1 MNIELYNMLSRGY
14 FPKELPPA
22 FNTYDFAF
30 EAENIAKELKSK
42 WCNKIS
48 EPSVFSIPKNGIGR
62 RMLSIINP
70 YSFYNLAYLLTSDTI
85 YANLKKV
92 CQQSSV
98 SVSKPIRCNDHNK
111 RSIIPNCKSVSDFQT
126 IKLSRGLYKRVEL
139 KIDISCFYSTIYTH
153 AITWM
158 MVGKMKAKEIW
169 RGRLS
174 TKGYTCGDPN
184 LDNLYNQANQIDT
197 LIECCQEKQT
207 HGIPVGPDTSFIIA
221 ETLLCHIDNNI
232 QNKFPGIQGCRYY
245 DDWFFYVDTHDDATR
260 LLRIV
265 IDTLGE
271 FGLEVNLSKVE
282 INEMPI
288 AVLDD
293 FAERLSSFNFRTA
306 SIIERIKV
314 FFEVLWSLI
323 RNDRNRAATFTRYA
337 MRVLI
342 GFLSQDVVDSLSKDN
357 KELIQIMLFRTVSD
371 LPECIPAILPVM
383 QGFGTISKKQI
394 LDNLV
399 DSILER
405 HIALDHHIEVAW
417 TLWICKLY
425 NVNIATERVT
435 EILKKR
441 NSVCSLLLLDYINN
455 VVPALKQEPEV
466 TNAITDLHNSLSPD
480 SLYDKDWLLLYEGV
494 RKGWLQGFDNL
505 VDNDPFFGKLR
516 QKDISFYDENSK
528 ADYKSSEYLLSC
540 GKNLSQHLK
549 DKIMK
554 MIKSQKENLTDPVD
568 NTKVGEQAGESV
580 KSSASI
586 FEIKQTDVD
595 FKDTEE
601 IMRAVLK
608 GEINNVEEIKRNYS
622 RLKRTSRI
630 S

>member
-1 MNIELYNMLSRGY
+1 MKKELYNLLSRGY

-30 EAENIAKELKSK
+30 EAENIAKELESE
-42 WCNKIS
+42 WHNKIS

-70 YSFYNLAYLLTSDTI
+70 YSFYNLANLLTSDTI

-92 CQQSSV
+92 CRQSSV
-98 SVSKPIRCNDHNK
+98 SVSKPKRCDDPNK
-111 RSIIPNCKSVSDFQT
+111 RSIIPSCKSVSDFQT

-174 TKGYTCGDPN
+174 AKGYTCGDPN

-207 HGIPVGPDTSFIIA
+207 HGIPIGPDTSFIIA

-342 GFLSQDVVDSLSKDN
+342 GFLSQNIVDSLSNDN

-383 QGFGTISKKQI
+383 QGLGIISNKQI
-394 LDNLV
+394 LANLV
-399 DSILER
+399 DSILQR

-435 EILKKR
+435 EIFVKR

-455 VVPALKQEPEV
+455 VVPTLKQEPEV
-466 TNAITDLHNSLSPD
+466 INAITDLRNSLSTG
-480 SLYDKDWLLLYEGV
+480 SLYDKDWLLLYESV
-494 RKGWLQGFDNL
+494 RKGWLQGIDNL

-516 QKDISFYDENSK
+516 QKGISFYDENSK
-528 ADYKSSEYLLSC
+528 ADYKSTEYLLSC
-540 GKNLSQHLK
+540 SKQLPLHLK
-549 DKIMK
+549 DKITK
-554 MIKSQKENLTDPVD
+554 MIKSQKENIKYPVD
-568 NTKVGEQAGESV
+568 NTSAGEPVGEPV

-586 FEIKQTDVD
+586 LEIKQIDVD

-601 IMRAVLK
+601 IMMAVLK
-608 GEINNVEEIKRNYS
+608 GGINNTKEIKRNYS

>member
-1 MNIELYNMLSRGY
+1 MKKELYNMLSRGY

-22 FNTYDFAF
+22 FNTYDLAF
-30 EAENIAKELKSK
+30 EAESIAKELGRE
-42 WCNKIS
+42 WHNKIS

-70 YSFYNLAYLLTSDTI
+70 YSFYNLASFLTSDSV
-85 YANLKKV
+85 YANLQKV
-92 CQQSSV
+92 CKLSSV
-98 SVSKPIRCNDHNK
+98 SLSMPRRCDDQDK
-111 RSIIPNCKSVSDFQT
+111 RAIIPYCKSVSEFQT
-126 IKLSRGLYKRVEL
+126 VKLCRGLYKRVEL

-158 MVGKMKAKEIW
+158 MVGKRKAKEIW

-221 ETLLCHIDNNI
+221 ETLLCHIDNI
-232 QNKFPGIQGCRYY
+232 IRNKFSGIQGCRYY
-245 DDWFFYVDTHDDATR
+245 DDWFFYVDTHDEAKR

-306 SIIERIKV
+306 SVIERIKV

-337 MRVLI
+337 MRVLT
-342 GFLSQDVVDSLSKDN
+342 GFLSQDVVDSLSNDN

-371 LPECIPAILPVM
+371 LPECIPSILPVM
-383 QGFGTISKKQI
+383 QGLGTNSNKQI

-399 DSILER
+399 DSILQR

-425 NVNIATERVT
+425 NVNIATESVT
-435 EILKKR
+435 EIFVKR
-441 NSVCSLLLLDYINN
+441 NSVCSLLLLDYIHN
-455 VVPALKQEPEV
+455 VVPTLKHEPEV
-466 TNAITDLHNSLSPD
+466 ANAITDLCDSLSPD
-480 SLYDKDWLLLYEGV
+480 SLYDKDWLLLYESV
-494 RKGWLQGFDNL
+494 RKGWLQGIDNH
-505 VDNDPFFGKLR
+505 VDNDNFFGKLR
-516 QKDISFYDENSK
+516 QKGISFYDENPK
-528 ADYKSSEYLLSC
+528 ADYKSMEYILSC
-540 GKNLSQHLK
+540 GKNLPQHLK
-549 DKIMK
+549 DKIMQMK
-554 MIKSQKENLTDPVD
+554 KTQKENPSNPVD
-568 NTKVGEQAGESV
+568 NISIGEKAGESV

-586 FEIKQTDVD
+586 FEIKQKDVD
-595 FKDTEE
+595 FKNSEE
-601 IMRAVLK
+601 IMLAVLN
-608 GEINNVEEIKRNYS
+608 GEIDNIDEIKKNIS
-622 RLKRTSRI
+622 RLKRTGKI

>member
-1 MNIELYNMLSRGY
+1 MKKELYDMLSRGY

-22 FNTYDFAF
+22 FNTYDFAI
-30 EAENIAKELKSK
+30 EAENIAKELGSK
-42 WCNKIS
+42 LHNKIS

-70 YSFYNLAYLLTSDTI
+70 YSFYNLASCLTSDSI
-85 YANLKKV
+85 YANLQKV
-92 CQQSSV
+92 CKRSPV
-98 SVSKPIRCNDHNK
+98 SLSIPKRCDEPNK
-111 RSIIPNCKSVSDFQT
+111 RAIIPSCKSVSDFQT
-126 IKLSRGLYKRVEL
+126 IKLYRGLYKRVEL

-158 MVGKMKAKEIW
+158 MVGKIKAKEIW
-169 RGRLS
+169 RGRLT
-174 TKGYTCGDPN
+174 TKGYTCGDKN

-197 LIECCQEKQT
+197 LIESCQEKQT
-207 HGIPVGPDTSFIIA
+207 HGIAVGPDTSFIIA

-232 QNKFPGIQGCRYY
+232 QNKFPDIQGCRYY
-245 DDWFFYVDTHDDATR
+245 DDWFFYVDTHDEAKR

-306 SIIERIKV
+306 SIIERMRV

-342 GFLSQDVVDSLSKDN
+342 GFLSQKVVGSLTKDN
-357 KELIQIMLFRTVSD
+357 TELIHIMLFRTVSE

-383 QGFGTISKKQI
+383 QVLGTISKQPI
-394 LDNLV
+394 LYNLI
-399 DSILER
+399 DSILQR

-425 NVNIATERVT
+425 NVNIAPERVA
-435 EILKKR
+435 EIFVKR
-441 NSVCSLLLLDYINN
+441 NSVCSLLLLEYIHN
-455 VVPALKQEPEV
+455 VFPTLKQEPLV
-466 TNAITDLHNSLSPD
+466 TNAIDDLRNSLSAC
-480 SLYDKDWLLLYEGV
+480 SLYDKDWLLLYESV
-494 RKGWLQGFDNL
+494 RNGWLQGIDIL
-505 VDNDPFFGKLR
+505 VDND
-516 QKDISFYDENSK
+516 
-528 ADYKSSEYLLSC
+528 
-540 GKNLSQHLK
+540 
-549 DKIMK
+549 
-554 MIKSQKENLTDPVD
+554 
-568 NTKVGEQAGESV
+568 
-580 KSSASI
+580 
-586 FEIKQTDVD
+586 D
-595 FKDTEE
+595 FL
-601 IMRAVLK
+601 V
-608 GEINNVEEIKRNYS
+608 N
-622 RLKRTSRI
+622 
-630 S
+630 

>member
-1 MNIELYNMLSRGY
+1 MKKELYDMLSRGY

-30 EAENIAKELKSK
+30 EAEHIAKEMGSK
-42 WCNKIS
+42 WHNKIS

-70 YSFYNLAYLLTSDTI
+70 YSFYNLASFLTSDSV
-85 YANLKKV
+85 YANLQKV
-92 CQQSSV
+92 CKQSSV
-98 SVSKPIRCNDHNK
+98 SLSRPKRCDDPNK
-111 RSIIPNCKSVSDFQT
+111 RAITPSCKSVSEFQT
-126 IKLSRGLYKRVEL
+126 IKLYRGLYKRVEL

-158 MVGKMKAKEIW
+158 MVGKIKAKEIW
-169 RGRLS
+169 RGRLT
-174 TKGYTCGDPN
+174 TKGYTCGDKN

-197 LIECCQEKQT
+197 LIESCQEKQT

-232 QNKFPGIQGCRYY
+232 QNKFPDIQGCRYY
-245 DDWFFYVDTHDDATR
+245 DDWFFYVDTHDDAKR

-288 AVLDD
+288 AVLDN

-306 SIIERIKV
+306 SIIERIRV

-342 GFLSQDVVDSLSKDN
+342 GFLSQKVVGSLTKDN
-357 KELIQIMLFRTVSD
+357 TELIHIMLFRTVSE

-383 QGFGTISKKQI
+383 QVLGTISKQPI
-394 LDNLV
+394 LYNLI
-399 DSILER
+399 DSILQR

-425 NVNIATERVT
+425 NVNIAPERVA
-435 EILKKR
+435 EIFVKR
-441 NSVCSLLLLDYINN
+441 NSVCSLLLLDYIHN
-455 VVPALKQEPEV
+455 VFPTLKQDPLV
-466 TNAITDLHNSLSPD
+466 TNAIDDLRNSLSAC
-480 SLYDKDWLLLYEGV
+480 SLYNKDWLLLYESV
-494 RKGWLQGFDNL
+494 RNGWLQGIDSL
-505 VDNDPFFGKLR
+505 VDNDDFFSKLK
-516 QKDISFYDENSK
+516 QKGISFYDQNLK
-528 ADYKSSEYLLSC
+528 ADYKSTEYLLSC
-540 GKNLSQHLK
+540 GKHLPKHLK
-549 DKIMK
+549 DKITTIVK
-554 MIKSQKENLTDPVD
+554 TQKENITDSVENTPVGGQ
-568 NTKVGEQAGESV
+568 VGESV
-580 KSSASI
+580 KSLTGVL
-586 FEIKQTDVD
+586 EIKQKDID
-595 FKDTEE
+595 FKDAEE
-601 IMRAVLK
+601 IMSAVLK
-608 GEINNVEEIKRNYS
+608 GEINNVEDIKRNFS
-622 RLKRTSRI
+622 RLKRNSRI

>member
-1 MNIELYNMLSRGY
+1 MLSRGY

-30 EAENIAKELKSK
+30 EAENIAKELESE
-42 WCNKIS
+42 WHNKIS

-70 YSFYNLAYLLTSDTI
+70 YSFYNLASFLTSDTI

-92 CQQSSV
+92 CQLSSV
-98 SVSKPIRCNDHNK
+98 SVSKPQRCDDPNK
-111 RSIIPNCKSVSDFQT
+111 RSIIPSCKSVSDFQT
-126 IKLSRGLYKRVEL
+126 IKLYRGLYKRVEL

-174 TKGYTCGDPN
+174 THGYTCGNQN

-197 LIECCQEKQT
+197 LIESCQEKQT

-232 QNKFPGIQGCRYY
+232 QNQFPGIQGCRYY

-293 FAERLSSFNFRTA
+293 FAERLSSFNFRNA

-342 GFLSQDVVDSLSKDN
+342 GFLTQNVVDSLSNDN

-383 QGFGTISKKQI
+383 QGLGTISNKQI

-399 DSILER
+399 DSILQR

-425 NVNIATERVT
+425 NVNIATERVAA
-435 EILKKR
+435 IFIKR
-441 NSVCSLLLLDYINN
+441 NSVCTLLLLDYIHN
-455 VVPALKQEPEV
+455 VVPTMKQEPEV
-466 TNAITDLHNSLSPD
+466 TNAITDLSNSLSPG
-480 SLYDKDWLLLYEGV
+480 SLYDKDWLLLYESV
-494 RKGWLQGFDNL
+494 QKGWLQGIDNL

-516 QKDISFYDENSK
+516 QKGISFYDENSK
-528 ADYKSSEYLLSC
+528 ADYKSTEYLLTC
-540 GKNLSQHLK
+540 GKQLPQHLK
-549 DKIMK
+549 DKIMN
-554 MIKSQKENLTDPVD
+554 MIKPQKETITDTVDKVPVE
-568 NTKVGEQAGESV
+568 EQVREAV
-580 KSSASI
+580 KSSARI
-586 FEIKQTDVD
+586 FEIKQKDVY
-595 FKDTEE
+595 FKEMEE
-601 IMRAVLK
+601 IMLAVLN
-608 GEINNVEEIKRNYS
+608 GEINDVEKIKSNIS
-622 RLKRTSRI
+622 QLKRTGRI

>member
-1 MNIELYNMLSRGY
+1 MKKELYNMLSRGY

-30 EAENIAKELKSK
+30 EAENIAKELKSE
-42 WCNKIS
+42 WHNKIS

-70 YSFYNLAYLLTSDTI
+70 YSFYNLSCLLTSDNI

-92 CQQSSV
+92 CRQSSV
-98 SVSKPIRCNDHNK
+98 SVSKPKRCDDPNK
-111 RSIIPNCKSVSDFQT
+111 RSIIPSCKSVSDFQS

-158 MVGKMKAKEIW
+158 MIGKMKAKEIW
-169 RGRLS
+169 RGRFFK
-174 TKGYTCGDPN
+174 KGYTCGDQN
-184 LDNLYNQANQIDT
+184 IDDLYNQANQIDI

-221 ETLLCHIDNNI
+221 ETLLCHIDNII
-232 QNKFPGIQGCRYY
+232 QKQFPGIQGCRYY

-342 GFLSQDVVDSLSKDN
+342 GFIDQNIVASLSNDN
-357 KELIQIMLFRTVSD
+357 KDLIQIMLFRTVSD

-383 QGFGTISKKQI
+383 QGLGTISNKQI

-399 DSILER
+399 DSILQR
-405 HIALDHHIEVAW
+405 HIGLDHHIEVAW

-425 NVNIATERVT
+425 NVNIASERIT
-435 EILKKR
+435 EIFVKR
-441 NSVCSLLLLDYINN
+441 NSVCSLLLLDYIHN
-455 VVPALKQEPEV
+455 VVPTLKQKPEV
-466 TNAITDLHNSLSPD
+466 TNAITDLSNSLSPG
-480 SLYDKDWLLLYEGV
+480 SLYDKDWLLLYESV
-494 RKGWLQGFDNL
+494 RKGWLQGIDNL
-505 VDNDPFFGKLR
+505 VDNDSFFGKLR
-516 QKDISFYDENSK
+516 QKGISFYDENSK
-528 ADYKSSEYLLSC
+528 ADYKSMEYILSC
-540 GKNLSQHLK
+540 GKNLPQHLK
-549 DKIMK
+549 AKIMQ
-554 MIKSQKENLTDPVD
+554 MTKSQKENLTDPVNNIQED
-568 NTKVGEQAGESV
+568 EQAGESG

-586 FEIKQTDVD
+586 FEIKQKDVD
-595 FKDTEE
+595 FKNTEE
-601 IMRAVLK
+601 IMLAVLK
-608 GEINNVEEIKRNYS
+608 GEIKNVEEIKKFFS
-622 RLKRTSRI
+622 RLKRTGTI

>member
-1 MNIELYNMLSRGY
+1 MKKELYDMLSRGY

-42 WCNKIS
+42 WHNKIS

-62 RMLSIINP
+62 RILSIINP
-70 YSFYNLAYLLTSDTI
+70 YSFYNLATCLTSDSI
-85 YANLKKV
+85 YANLQKV
-92 CQQSSV
+92 CKQSSV
-98 SVSKPIRCNDHNK
+98 SLSIPKRCDEPNK
-111 RSIIPNCKSVSDFQT
+111 RALIPSCKSVSDFQT
-126 IKLSRGLYKRVEL
+126 EKLYRGLYKRVEL

-158 MVGKMKAKEIW
+158 MVGKMTAKEIW
-169 RGRLS
+169 RGKLS
-174 TKGYTCGDPN
+174 SKGYTCGDPN

-232 QNKFPGIQGCRYY
+232 RNKFSNIQGCRYY
-245 DDWFFYVDTHDDATR
+245 DDWFFYVDTHDEAKR

-265 IDTLGE
+265 IDSLGE

-293 FAERLSSFNFRTA
+293 FAERLSSFNFMTA
-306 SIIERIKV
+306 SVIERIKV

-337 MRVLI
+337 MRVFI
-342 GFLSQDVVDSLSKDN
+342 GFLSQKVVNSLSKDN
-357 KELIQIMLFRTVSD
+357 KELIHIMLFRTVSE

-383 QGFGTISKKQI
+383 QVLGTISKQQI
-394 LDNLV
+394 LYNLI
-399 DSILER
+399 DSILKQ

-425 NVNIATERVT
+425 NVKIAPERIT
-435 EILKKR
+435 EIFVRR
-441 NSVCSLLLLDYINN
+441 NPVCSLLLLDYIHN
-455 VVPALKQEPEV
+455 VFPTLKQEPGV
-466 TNAITDLHNSLSPD
+466 TNAIDNLRNSLSSR
-480 SLYDKDWLLLYEGV
+480 SLYDNDWLLLYESV
-494 RKGWLQGFDNL
+494 RKGWLQGIDSL
-505 VDNDPFFGKLR
+505 VDNDDFFSKLK
-516 QKDISFYDENSK
+516 QKGISFYDEK
-528 ADYKSSEYLLSC
+528 PEADYKSTEYLLSC
-540 GKNLSQHLK
+540 GKELPKHLK
-549 DKIMK
+549 DKIAK
-554 MIKSQKENLTDPVD
+554 MIKSQKEKDSAVD
-568 NTKVGEQAGESV
+568 TSVGEQQEESD
-580 KSSASI
+580 KSSVNI
-586 FEIKQTDVD
+586 FEIKQQEVD
-595 FKDTEE
+595 FRDAEE
-601 IMRAVLK
+601 IMIAVLK
-608 GEINNVEEIKRNYS
+608 GEINNVEDIKRNF
-622 RLKRTSRI
+622 SRI
-630 S
+630 KRNSRMS